1 MIEIADVF
9 RRFAGD
15 YLDSHGDAMLPSHQ
29 RAIIDILRC
38 QTAEL
43 GGHVYRCGE
52 CGHEIFSYHSCRN
65 RNCPKCHTGQ
75 TRRWLEAR
83 RAEMLPVDHFHV
95 TVTVPEEL
103 RDIFRANQK
112 ACYSILM
119 KAAAEAVIELA
130 RDPKFVGGT
139 VGVLAVLHTWT
150 QQLFFHPH
158 VHCLVT
164 GGGASEDGATWRPAR
179 KDFLVPTRALA
190 RLLRGKVM
198 EALAKR
204 CPHIHLPE
212 AVWTKDWVVHCT
224 PWGKGERA
232 VLDYLARYAFR
243 IAIANCRIV
252 EMDETTVTFRYK
264 KRKARR
270 WRTCRITGEEFMR
283 RFLQHVLPK
292 GFHKIR
298 YYGLWHPCKRESARR
313 VRLLFQLENTGPS
326 EDPQSGPEA
335 QDQDEEPTGVREG
348 ALCPHCGKGHLVHI
362 RTIAN
367 HLAWAKIERSRA
379 LEP

>member
-9 RRFAGD
+9 RRFAGG
-15 YLDSHGDAMLPSHQ
+15 YRDSHGDAMLPSHQ
-29 RAIIDILRC
+29 RAITDILRC
-38 QTAEL
+38 QTAQL

-103 RDIFRANQK
+103 RNIFRAKQK
-112 ACYSILM
+112 ACYGILM
-119 KAAAEAVIELA
+119 KATAEAVIELA

-150 QQLFFHPH
+150 QQLFYHPH

-164 GGGASEDGATWRPAR
+164 GGGVTDDGMDGGSQWWPAR
-179 KDFLVPTRALA
+179 KGFLVHTKPLA
-190 RLLRGKVM
+190 SLVRGKVM
-198 EALAKR
+198 DALAKE
-204 CPHIHLPE
+204 CPQIDLPD
-212 AVWTKDWVVHCT
+212 AVWAKGWVAHCV

-252 EMDETTVTFRYK
+252 KMDEATVTFRYK
-264 KRKARR
+264 ERKARR
-270 WRTCRITGEEFMR
+270 WRTSRITGEEFMR

-298 YYGLWHPCKRESARR
+298 YYGLWHPCMRESARR
-313 VRLLFQLENTGPS
+313 VRLLLQLENTAPS
-326 EDPQSGPEA
+326 EDPQSEPEV
-335 QDQDEEPTGVREG
+335 QDQGEEPTGVREG
-348 ALCPHCGKGHLVHI
+348 ALCPHCDKGHLVLI
-362 RTIAN
+362 RT
-367 HLAWAKIERSRA
+367 IERSRA
-379 LEP
+379 LGP